1 MYFSYFLQDA
11 DVMFAK
17 FDVDG
22 DKKVD
27 KAELLQIL
35 RGFGCDP
42 TLTEVNTFF
51 SQLDVD
57 SKYFFTYRPT

>member
-1 MYFSYFLQDA
+1 
-11 DVMFAK
+11 MFAK

-35 RGFGCDP
+35 RAFGCDP
-42 TLTEVNTFF
+42 TLTEVNAFF

-57 SKYFFTYRPT
+57 SEYLFYGHRIKL

>member
-1 MYFSYFLQDA
+1 
-11 DVMFAK
+11 MFAK

-57 SKYFFTYRPT
+57 SEYFDGWTCMMALYKN